1 LNSKVRTGLLIAI
14 GGLLLIAL
22 GIFVVVSFLNIGF
35 PGVTAAATP
44 TAIPETKFMVAFANN
59 DIAEGMVLT
68 AEDVTLAE
76 IPVQFAP
83 RDVVTDL
90 NSAVGRISKTD
101 LVEGEMILEH
111 NLVNLTGEAFDIAY
125 VLDEN
130 HVLMAVAATDL
141 MSRLSVIKRG
151 DIVDILVTYQA
162 KLTPVSAV
170 EGGTGTDTGT
180 DTTTAPTDETKI
192 PGQAVTFTALQKL
205 NITGII
211 VQVIKEEGADP
222 AAAPTRSQT
231 VVEAYLIA
239 LAPQDALVLKYIRD
253 AGGNFD
259 FVIRAPTST
268 GQFELTPVTAR
279 YIKELYGLDLLP

>member
-1 LNSKVRTGLLIAI
+1 LNSRVRMGLMIAI
-14 GGLLLIAL
+14 GGLFLIAL
-22 GIFVVVSFLNIGF
+22 GIFVVISFLNLDLAR
-35 PGVTAAATP
+35 VTTAATP
-44 TAIPETKFMVAFANN
+44 TPGAETKFLVAFATN
-59 DIAEGMVLT
+59 DVAEGMVLT

-83 RDVVTDL
+83 RDVVTNVDD
-90 NSAVGRISKTD
+90 AVGRISKTD

-111 NLVNLTGEAFDIAY
+111 NLVNLTGDSFDIAY

-141 MSRLSVIKRG
+141 MSRLSIIQRG
-151 DIVDILVTYQA
+151 DIVDIMVTYDA
-162 KLTPVSAV
+162 KLNPVSELEA
-170 EGGTGTDTGT
+170 ENAGAAEEDPEA
-180 DTTTAPTDETKI
+180 DSEP
-192 PGQAVTFTALQKL
+192 VTFTALQKL

-211 VQVIKEEGADP
+211 VRVINEEETPENTTPKRDE
-222 AAAPTRSQT
+222 
-231 VVEAYLIA
+231 VVVDAYLIA
-239 LAPQDALVLKYIRD
+239 LDPQDALVLKYIRD

-268 GQFELTPVTAR
+268 GLFELTPVTSK